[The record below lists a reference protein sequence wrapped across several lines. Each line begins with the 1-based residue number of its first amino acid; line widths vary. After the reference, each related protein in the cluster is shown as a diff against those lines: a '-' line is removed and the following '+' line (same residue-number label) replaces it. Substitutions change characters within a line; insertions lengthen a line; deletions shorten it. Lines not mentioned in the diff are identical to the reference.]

1 MKTEMKVKKK
11 IVQIVRSLIK
21 EKRFFRQDLDK
32 KKNML
37 LEAFKEFQKVYGVS
51 GKMVIKKINADKP
64 GVTFS
69 HYNKTDSLI
78 FLDKPSVVNFLHEF
92 RHLLQFEKYRK
103 IDMDALEADARL
115 WSLNVFKKA
124 SKRAYENAEKKGLL
138 IFDLKNIR
146 KEGSCREDRRSHQ
159 LCPLAGRHD

>member
-11 IVQIVRSLIK
+11 IVQIVRGLIK
-21 EKRFFRQDLDK
+21 EKRFFRQNLDK
-32 KKNML
+32 KKDML
-37 LEAFKEFQKVYGVS
+37 FEAFKEFQEVYGVS
-51 GKMVIKKINADKP
+51 GRMVIENINADKP

-69 HYNKTDSLI
+69 QYIYENSLI
-78 FLDKPSVVNFLHEF
+78 LLDKPSLVNFLHEF
-92 RHLLQFEKYRK
+92 RHLLQFNKYRK
-103 IDMDALEADARL
+103 IDTDALEVDARL

-146 KEGSCREDRRSHQ
+146 KEGF
-159 LCPLAGRHD
+159 